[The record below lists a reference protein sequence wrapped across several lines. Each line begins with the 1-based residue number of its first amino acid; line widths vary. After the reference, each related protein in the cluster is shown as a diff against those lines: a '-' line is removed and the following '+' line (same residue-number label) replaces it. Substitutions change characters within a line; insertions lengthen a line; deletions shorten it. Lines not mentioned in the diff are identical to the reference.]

1 MLLAWLFRS
10 LNLRVTAY
18 YILAP
23 LSSVFAIDESQLG
36 FDQSGNWAM
45 DTQ

>member
-10 LNLRVTAY
+10 
-18 YILAP
+18 LAP